1 MKKVFVVAVAAL
13 AVVLSGCA
21 QVGAAATVGGTR
33 ISQATVQGSV
43 DAILAERVGTDTSQ
57 MQLETG
63 ETLNRSQ
70 LRFHL
75 FGTLL
80 REVGAELKITV
91 TKAEIDTQRAAILQ
105 QVGGEDQ
112 LPFALVSAGIAAQ
125 DLDLYIEAITFSDK
139 ISNLIAASG
148 VPEEQIG
155 SEIQRLITAKAKE
168 LGVTVNPRF
177 GTWDSEIAD
186 VVAKDAAGSAVTP
199 SGN

>member
-1 MKKVFVVAVAAL
+1 VKKVFVVAVAAL

-168 LGVTVNPRF
+168 LGVTVNPRY

>member
-1 MKKVFVVAVAAL
+1 LKKFLTVAVASI
-13 AVVLSGCA
+13 AVVLTGCA
-21 QVGAAATVGGTR
+21 QVGAAATVGGVR
-33 ISQATVQGSV
+33 ISQATVQGSI
-43 DAILAERVGTDTSQ
+43 DSILAERSGVDTTQ

-63 ETLNRSQ
+63 ESLNRSQ

-80 REVGAELKITV
+80 REVGAELEITV

-112 LPFALVSAGIAAQ
+112 LPIALVGAGIAPQ

-139 ISNLIAASG
+139 IGNLITASG

-155 SEIQRLITAKAKE
+155 TEIQKLMTAKAKE
-168 LGVTVNPRF
+168 LGVTVNPRY
-177 GTWDSEIAD
+177 GAWDPETAD
-186 VVAKDAAGSAVTP
+186 VVANDAAGSAVTP

>member
-1 MKKVFVVAVAAL
+1 MKKLLTVVVASI
-13 AVVLSGCA
+13 AVVLTGCA
-21 QVGAAATVGGTR
+21 QVGAAATVGGVR

-43 DAILAERVGTDTSQ
+43 DSILAERSGTDTSQ

-70 LRFHL
+70 LSFHL

-91 TKAEIDTQRAAILQ
+91 SKAEIDSQRAAILQ
-105 QVGGEDQ
+105 QVGGADQ
-112 LPFALVSAGIAAQ
+112 LPIALVAAGIAPQ

-139 ISNLIAASG
+139 IGSLITASG

-155 SEIQRLITAKAKE
+155 TEIQRLMTAKAKE
-168 LGVTVNPRF
+168 LGITVNPRY
-177 GTWDSEIAD
+177 GTWDPESSD
-186 VVAKDAAGSAVTP
+186 VVANDAAGSAVTP

>member
-1 MKKVFVVAVAAL
+1 VKKLLTVVVASI
-13 AVVLSGCA
+13 AVVLTGCA
-21 QVGAAATVGGTR
+21 QVGAAATVGGVR
-33 ISQATVQGSV
+33 ISQATVQGSI
-43 DAILAERVGTDTSQ
+43 DSILAERSGTDTSQ

-91 TKAEIDTQRAAILQ
+91 SKAEIDSQRAAILQ
-105 QVGGEDQ
+105 QVGGADQ
-112 LPFALVSAGIAAQ
+112 LPIALVAAGIAPQ

-139 ISNLIAASG
+139 IGNLITASG

-155 SEIQRLITAKAKE
+155 TEIQRLMTAKAKE
-168 LGVTVNPRF
+168 LGITVNPRY
-177 GTWDSEIAD
+177 GTWDPESAD
-186 VVAKDAAGSAVTP
+186 VVANDAAGSAVTP

>member
-1 MKKVFVVAVAAL
+1 MKKFLTVAVASI
-13 AVVLSGCA
+13 AVVLTGCA
-21 QVGAAATVGGTR
+21 QVGAAATVGGVR

-43 DAILAERVGTDTSQ
+43 DSILAERSGVDTTQ

-63 ETLNRSQ
+63 ESLNRSQ

-80 REVGAELKITV
+80 REVGAELEITV

-112 LPFALVSAGIAAQ
+112 LPIALVGAGIAPQ

-139 ISNLIAASG
+139 IGNLIASSG

-155 SEIQRLITAKAKE
+155 TEIQRLMTAKAKE
-168 LGVTVNPRF
+168 LGVTVNPRY
-177 GTWDSEIAD
+177 GAWDPETAD
-186 VVAKDAAGSAVTP
+186 VVANDAAGSAVTP

>member
-1 MKKVFVVAVAAL
+1 MKKVFIVAVAAL

-43 DAILAERVGTDTSQ
+43 DAILAERTGTDTSQ

-105 QVGGEDQ
+105 QVGGADQ
-112 LPFALVSAGIAAQ
+112 LPIALVTAGIAAQ

-139 ISNLIAASG
+139 ISNLIATSG

-155 SEIQRLITAKAKE
+155 AEIQRLITAKAKE
-168 LGVTVNPRF
+168 LGVTVNPRY
-177 GTWDSEIAD
+177 GTWDPETAD
-186 VVAKDAAGSAVTP
+186 VVAKDAADSAVTP

>member
-1 MKKVFVVAVAAL
+1 MKKILTIAVAAVAL
-13 AVVLSGCA
+13 VLSGCA

-33 ISQATVQGSV
+33 ISQATVQGSI
-43 DAILAERVGTDTSQ
+43 DAILAERKGVDTSQ
-57 MQLETG
+57 MQLEVG

-75 FGTLL
+75 FGNLL

-91 TKAEIDTQRAAILQ
+91 SKAEIDTQRASITE
-105 QVGGEDQ
+105 QVGGVDQ
-112 LPFALVSAGIAAQ
+112 LPVALVGAGIAAQ
-125 DLDLYIEAITFSDK
+125 DLDLYIQAITFSDK

-155 SEIQRLITAKAKE
+155 AEIQRLITAKAKE
-168 LGVTVNPRF
+168 LGVTVNPRY
-177 GTWDSEIAD
+177 GTWNPETAD
-186 VVAKDAAGSAVTP
+186 IVASDPAGSAVTP

>member
-1 MKKVFVVAVAAL
+1 VKKVFIVAVAAL

-43 DAILAERVGTDTSQ
+43 DAILAERTGTDTSQ

-63 ETLNRSQ
+63 EELNQTQ
-70 LRFHL
+70 LRRHL
-75 FGTLL
+75 FGVLF
-80 REVGAELKITV
+80 REVGAELKISV

-105 QVGGEDQ
+105 QVGGAGQ
-112 LPFALVSAGIAAQ
+112 LPIALVAAGIAAQ
-125 DLDLYIEAITFSDK
+125 DLDLYIETGTFSDK
-139 ISNLIAASG
+139 ISYLIASSG
-148 VPEEQIG
+148 VPEEQV
-155 SEIQRLITAKAKE
+155 STELQRLIIAKAKE
-168 LGVTVNPRF
+168 LGVTVNPRY
-177 GTWDSEIAD
+177 GTWDPETAD

>member
-43 DAILAERVGTDTSQ
+43 DAILAERIGTDTSQ

-168 LGVTVNPRF
+168 LGVTVNPRY

>member
-75 FGTLL
+75 FGILL

-168 LGVTVNPRF
+168 LGVTVNPRY

>member
-1 MKKVFVVAVAAL
+1 MKKFLTVAVASI
-13 AVVLSGCA
+13 AVVLTGCA
-21 QVGAAATVGGTR
+21 QVGAAATVGGVR
-33 ISQATVQGSV
+33 ISQATVQGSI
-43 DAILAERVGTDTSQ
+43 DSILAERSGVDTTQ

-63 ETLNRSQ
+63 ESLNRSQ

-80 REVGAELKITV
+80 REVGAELEITV

-112 LPFALVSAGIAAQ
+112 LPIALVGAGIAPQ

-139 ISNLIAASG
+139 IGNLIASSG

-155 SEIQRLITAKAKE
+155 TEIQRLMTAKAKE
-168 LGVTVNPRF
+168 LGVTVNPRY
-177 GTWDSEIAD
+177 GAWDPETAD
-186 VVAKDAAGSAVTP
+186 VVANDAAGSAVTP

>member
-1 MKKVFVVAVAAL
+1 MKKVFIVAVAAL

-43 DAILAERVGTDTSQ
+43 DAILAERAGTDTSQ

-80 REVGAELKITV
+80 REVGVELKITV

-105 QVGGEDQ
+105 QVGGADQ
-112 LPFALVSAGIAAQ
+112 LPIALVTAGIAAQ

-139 ISNLIAASG
+139 ISNLIATSG

-155 SEIQRLITAKAKE
+155 AEIQRLITAKAKE
-168 LGVTVNPRF
+168 LGVTVNPRY
-177 GTWDSEIAD
+177 GTWDPETAD

>member
-1 MKKVFVVAVAAL
+1 MKKFLTVVVASI
-13 AVVLSGCA
+13 AVVLTGCA
-21 QVGAAATVGGTR
+21 QVGAAATVGGVR
-33 ISQATVQGSV
+33 ISQATVQGSI
-43 DAILAERVGTDTSQ
+43 DSILAERNGVDTTQ

-91 TKAEIDTQRAAILQ
+91 TKAEIDSQRAAILQ
-105 QVGGEDQ
+105 QVGGADQ
-112 LPFALVSAGIAAQ
+112 LPIALVAAGIAAQ

-155 SEIQRLITAKAKE
+155 TEIQRLITAKAKE
-168 LGVTVNPRF
+168 LGVTVNPRY
-177 GTWDSEIAD
+177 GTWDPETAD
-186 VVAKDAAGSAVTP
+186 VVANDAAGSAVTP

>member
-1 MKKVFVVAVAAL
+1 MKKLLTVVVASI
-13 AVVLSGCA
+13 AVVLTGCA
-21 QVGAAATVGGTR
+21 QVGAAATVGGVR

-43 DAILAERVGTDTSQ
+43 DSILAERSGTDTSQ

-91 TKAEIDTQRAAILQ
+91 SKAEIDSQRAAILQ
-105 QVGGEDQ
+105 QVGGADQ
-112 LPFALVSAGIAAQ
+112 LPIALVAAGIAPQ

-139 ISNLIAASG
+139 IGNLITASG

-155 SEIQRLITAKAKE
+155 TEIQRLMTAKAKE
-168 LGVTVNPRF
+168 LGITVNPRY
-177 GTWDSEIAD
+177 GTWDPESAD
-186 VVAKDAAGSAVTP
+186 VVANDAAGSAVTP

>member
-1 MKKVFVVAVAAL
+1 MKKFLTVAVASI
-13 AVVLSGCA
+13 AVVLTGCA
-21 QVGAAATVGGTR
+21 QVGAAATVGGVR
-33 ISQATVQGSV
+33 ISQATVQGSI
-43 DAILAERVGTDTSQ
+43 DSILAERSGVDTTQ

-63 ETLNRSQ
+63 ESLNRSQ

-80 REVGAELKITV
+80 REVGAELEITV

-112 LPFALVSAGIAAQ
+112 LPIALVGAGIAPQ

-139 ISNLIAASG
+139 IGNLIASSG

-155 SEIQRLITAKAKE
+155 TEIQKLMTAKAKE
-168 LGVTVNPRF
+168 LGVTVNPRY
-177 GTWDSEIAD
+177 GAWDPETAD
-186 VVAKDAAGSAVTP
+186 VVANDAAGSAVTP

>member
-1 MKKVFVVAVAAL
+1 VKKVFIVAVAAL

-43 DAILAERVGTDTSQ
+43 DAILAERAGTDTSQ

-105 QVGGEDQ
+105 QIGGADQ
-112 LPFALVSAGIAAQ
+112 LPIALVTAGIAAQ

-139 ISNLIAASG
+139 ISNLIATSG

-155 SEIQRLITAKAKE
+155 AEIQRLITAKAKE
-168 LGVTVNPRF
+168 LGVTVNPRY
-177 GTWDSEIAD
+177 GTWDPETAD
-186 VVAKDAAGSAVTP
+186 VIAKDAAGSAVTP

>member
-1 MKKVFVVAVAAL
+1 MKKVLIVAVAAL

-57 MQLETG
+57 MQIETG

-75 FGTLL
+75 FGILL

-139 ISNLIAASG
+139 ISSLIAASG
-148 VPEEQIG
+148 VPEEQNG

-168 LGVTVNPRF
+168 LGVTVNPRY

>member
-1 MKKVFVVAVAAL
+1 VKKVLIVAVAAL
-13 AVVLSGCA
+13 TVVLSGCA

-43 DAILAERVGTDTSQ
+43 DAILAERTGTDTSQ

-63 ETLNRSQ
+63 EELNQTQ
-70 LRFHL
+70 LRRHL
-75 FGTLL
+75 FGVLF
-80 REVGAELKITV
+80 REVGAELKISV

-105 QVGGEDQ
+105 QVGGADQ
-112 LPFALVSAGIAAQ
+112 LPIALVAAGIAAQ
-125 DLDLYIEAITFSDK
+125 DLDLYIETGTFSDK
-139 ISNLIAASG
+139 ISYLIASSG
-148 VPEEQIG
+148 VPEEQVG
-155 SEIQRLITAKAKE
+155 AEVQRLIIAKAKE
-168 LGVTVNPRF
+168 LGVTVNPRY

>member
-1 MKKVFVVAVAAL
+1 MKKVLVVAVAAL

-75 FGTLL
+75 FGILL

-168 LGVTVNPRF
+168 LGVTVNPRY

>member
-1 MKKVFVVAVAAL
+1 MKKFLTFAVASI
-13 AVVLSGCA
+13 AVVLTGCA
-21 QVGAAATVGGTR
+21 QVGAAATVGGVR

-43 DAILAERVGTDTSQ
+43 DSILAERSGVDTTQ

-63 ETLNRSQ
+63 ESLNRSQ

-80 REVGAELKITV
+80 REVGAELEITV

-112 LPFALVSAGIAAQ
+112 LPIALVGAGIAPQ

-139 ISNLIAASG
+139 IGNLIASSG

-155 SEIQRLITAKAKE
+155 TEIQKLMTAKAKE
-168 LGVTVNPRF
+168 LGVNVNPRY
-177 GTWDSEIAD
+177 GAWDPETAD
-186 VVAKDAAGSAVTP
+186 VVANDAAGSAVTP

>member
-1 MKKVFVVAVAAL
+1 VKKVFIVAVAAL

-33 ISQATVQGSV
+33 ISQSTVQGSV
-43 DAILAERVGTDTSQ
+43 DAILAERAGTDTSQ

-105 QVGGEDQ
+105 QVGGADQ
-112 LPFALVSAGIAAQ
+112 LPIALVTAGIAAQ

-139 ISNLIAASG
+139 ISNLIATSG

-155 SEIQRLITAKAKE
+155 AEIQRLITAKAKE
-168 LGVTVNPRF
+168 LGVTVNPRY
-177 GTWDSEIAD
+177 GTWDPETAD
-186 VVAKDAAGSAVTP
+186 VVAKDAAGSAVIP

>member
-1 MKKVFVVAVAAL
+1 VKKLLTVVVASI
-13 AVVLSGCA
+13 AVVLTGCA
-21 QVGAAATVGGTR
+21 QVGAAATVGGVR
-33 ISQATVQGSV
+33 ISQATVQGSI
-43 DAILAERVGTDTSQ
+43 DSILAERSGVDTSQ

-91 TKAEIDTQRAAILQ
+91 SKAEIDSQRAAILQ
-105 QVGGEDQ
+105 QVGGADQ
-112 LPFALVSAGIAAQ
+112 LPIALVAAGIAPQ

-139 ISNLIAASG
+139 IGNLIASSG

-155 SEIQRLITAKAKE
+155 TEIQRLMTAKAKE
-168 LGVTVNPRF
+168 LGITVNPRY
-177 GTWDSEIAD
+177 GTWDSESAD
-186 VVAKDAAGSAVTP
+186 VVANDAAGSAVTP

>member
-1 MKKVFVVAVAAL
+1 MKKVFIVAVAAL

-43 DAILAERVGTDTSQ
+43 DAILAERAGTDTSQ

-105 QVGGEDQ
+105 QVGGADQ
-112 LPFALVSAGIAAQ
+112 LPIALVTAGIAAQ

-139 ISNLIAASG
+139 ISNLIATSG

-155 SEIQRLITAKAKE
+155 AEIQRLITANAKE
-168 LGVTVNPRF
+168 LGVTVNPRY
-177 GTWDSEIAD
+177 GTWDPETAD

>member
-1 MKKVFVVAVAAL
+1 VKKLLTVVVASI
-13 AVVLSGCA
+13 AVVLTGCA
-21 QVGAAATVGGTR
+21 QVGAAATVGGVR

-43 DAILAERVGTDTSQ
+43 DSILAERSGTDTSQ

-91 TKAEIDTQRAAILQ
+91 SKAEIDSQRAAILQ
-105 QVGGEDQ
+105 QVGGADQ
-112 LPFALVSAGIAAQ
+112 LPIALVAAGIAPQ

-139 ISNLIAASG
+139 IGSLITASG

-155 SEIQRLITAKAKE
+155 TEIQRLMTAKAKE
-168 LGVTVNPRF
+168 LGITVNPRY
-177 GTWDSEIAD
+177 GTWDPESAD
-186 VVAKDAAGSAVTP
+186 VVANDAAGSAVTP

>member
-1 MKKVFVVAVAAL
+1 MKKFLTVAVASI
-13 AVVLSGCA
+13 AVVLTGCA
-21 QVGAAATVGGTR
+21 QVGAAATVGGVR
-33 ISQATVQGSV
+33 ISQATVQGSI
-43 DAILAERVGTDTSQ
+43 DSILAERSGVDTTQ

-63 ETLNRSQ
+63 ESLNRTQ

-80 REVGAELKITV
+80 REVGAELEITV

-112 LPFALVSAGIAAQ
+112 LPIALVGAGIAPQ

-139 ISNLIAASG
+139 IGNLIASSG

-155 SEIQRLITAKAKE
+155 TEIQRLMTAKAKE
-168 LGVTVNPRF
+168 LGVTVNPRY
-177 GTWDSEIAD
+177 GAWDPETAD
-186 VVAKDAAGSAVTP
+186 VVANDAAGSAVTP

>member
-1 MKKVFVVAVAAL
+1 LKKFLTVAVASI
-13 AVVLSGCA
+13 AVVLTGCA
-21 QVGAAATVGGTR
+21 QVGAAATVGGVR
-33 ISQATVQGSV
+33 ISQATVQGSI
-43 DAILAERVGTDTSQ
+43 DSILAERSGVDTTQ

-63 ETLNRSQ
+63 ESLNRSQ

-80 REVGAELKITV
+80 REVGAELEITV

-112 LPFALVSAGIAAQ
+112 LPIALVGAGIAPQ

-139 ISNLIAASG
+139 IGNLIASSG

-155 SEIQRLITAKAKE
+155 TEIQKLMTAKAKE
-168 LGVTVNPRF
+168 LGVTVNPRY
-177 GTWDSEIAD
+177 GAWDPETAD
-186 VVAKDAAGSAVTP
+186 VVANDAAGSAVTP

>member
-1 MKKVFVVAVAAL
+1 VKKVLTVAVSAL

-43 DAILAERVGTDTSQ
+43 DAILAERAETDTSQ

-75 FGTLL
+75 FGALL

-91 TKAEIDTQRAAILQ
+91 TKAEIDTQRAAIVQ
-105 QVGGEDQ
+105 QVGGAEQ
-112 LPFALVSAGIAAQ
+112 LPIALVSAGIAAQ

-139 ISNLIAASG
+139 ISNLIATSG

-155 SEIQRLITAKAKE
+155 AEIQRLITAKAKE
-168 LGVTVNPRF
+168 LGVTVNPRY
-177 GTWDSEIAD
+177 GTWDAENAD
-186 VVAKDAAGSAVTP
+186 VIANDAAGSAVTP

>member
-1 MKKVFVVAVAAL
+1 MKKVFIVAVAAL

-43 DAILAERVGTDTSQ
+43 DAILAERAGTDTSQ

-105 QVGGEDQ
+105 QVGGADQ
-112 LPFALVSAGIAAQ
+112 LPIALVTAGIAAQ

-139 ISNLIAASG
+139 ISNLIATSG

-155 SEIQRLITAKAKE
+155 AEIQRLITAKAKE
-168 LGVTVNPRF
+168 LGVTVNPRY
-177 GTWDSEIAD
+177 GTWDPETAD